1 LVRYSG
7 EGVVRAAVLVEFY
20 EEVGYKHL
28 IPAYAKY
35 DWSGCN
41 TAMWMHT
48 FGFYVLHYFVYFA

>member
-1 LVRYSG
+1 LIRYSG

-20 EEVGYKHL
+20 EVGYEHL

-48 FGFYVLHYFVYFA
+48 F